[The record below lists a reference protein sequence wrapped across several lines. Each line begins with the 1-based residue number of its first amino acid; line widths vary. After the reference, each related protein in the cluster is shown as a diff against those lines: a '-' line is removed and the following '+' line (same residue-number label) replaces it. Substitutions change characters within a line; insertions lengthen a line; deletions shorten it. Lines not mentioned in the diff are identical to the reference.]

1 MNSRTVLRSLI
12 FIFFSTPLTIL
23 KRARSPYP
31 FCSHFTTA
39 HCGESCRGNA
49 FLCRC
54 GGLDTSSEA
63 LNRVFLMVFRGDSS
77 LCILDESLQR
87 FLALLLLCS
96 FCPFGRSKIADGT
109 HISETIAGN
118 WEKFS
123 TSNKRT
129 SARPHW
135 SRYRLCAKLRK
146 RGQAESIDEMMLR
159 SRAWLLLVM
168 E

>member
-1 MNSRTVLRSLI
+1 MGSR
-12 FIFFSTPLTIL
+12 
-23 KRARSPYP
+23 
-31 FCSHFTTA
+31 
-39 HCGESCRGNA
+39 ES
-49 FLCRC
+49 
-54 GGLDTSSEA
+54 LDTSSEA
-63 LNRVFLMVFRGDSS
+63 LNRVSLMVFRVDST
-77 LCILDESLQR
+77 LCILDESLLH

-109 HISETIAGN
+109 HISGTIAGN

-146 RGQAESIDEMMLR
+146 RGQAESMDEMMLR
-159 SRAWLLLVM
+159 SRAWLLLVIECEWKGSGETLFSPCTFYSRGRVSEM
-168 E
+168 ERKRD